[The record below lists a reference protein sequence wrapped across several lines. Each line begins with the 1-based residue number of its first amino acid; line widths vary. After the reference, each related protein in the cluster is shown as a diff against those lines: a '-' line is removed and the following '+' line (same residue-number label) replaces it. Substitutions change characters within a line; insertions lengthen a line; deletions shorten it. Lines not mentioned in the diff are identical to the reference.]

1 MATKKT
7 VEKAAQAAVAE
18 VKKAEAVVEEKK
30 TEVKAE
36 AKAEAEAAKKPAAK
50 KAPAKKAAPA
60 KKFEPKKTSVVFQAD
75 GKEFDC
81 DEVVKNVMKACKGKT
96 AKKLEIYVNANE
108 GAAYYVLDGEGSAE
122 YKVQL

>member
-7 VEKAAQAAVAE
+7 VEKAAQTAAAE
-18 VKKAEAVVEEKK
+18 VKKVETVVEEKK
-30 TEVKAE
+30 AEVKAE
-36 AKAEAEAAKKPAAK
+36 AAKEPAAK
-50 KAPAKKAAPA
+50 KALAKKAAPA